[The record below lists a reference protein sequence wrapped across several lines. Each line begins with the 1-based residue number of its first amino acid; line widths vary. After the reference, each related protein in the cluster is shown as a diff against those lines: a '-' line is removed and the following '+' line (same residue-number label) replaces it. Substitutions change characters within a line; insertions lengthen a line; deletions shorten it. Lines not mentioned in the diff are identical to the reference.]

1 MGKEETMPKV
11 RYEVSDGVALVT
23 IDRPEVLNAIDRD
36 VFFELRDAALRAGT
50 DPNVRA
56 LVLTGE
62 GRAFSSGL
70 DTSLFA
76 SGIDGNGSPLSLD
89 IAALQSC
96 FTAYETVGLPT
107 VAAIRGVALGGGI
120 QLAIACDLRVAG
132 EDAELAVYEIRWGII
147 PDLGGTQRLP
157 RLIGLG
163 RAKELVMTG
172 RRVGAEEALAWGLVN
187 RVVPTDRV
195 LDEALGLA
203 RELAAGP
210 PLALAAAKRLAT
222 SAFDVPLM
230 GGLEREAMIN
240 RRLLASDD
248 FREAV
253 VARFEK
259 RAPRFTAR

>member
-1 MGKEETMPKV
+1 MTKV
-11 RYEVSDGVALVT
+11 RYETDGAVALVT
-23 IDRPEVLNAIDRD
+23 INRPDVLNAIDQD
-36 VFFELRDAALRAGT
+36 VFFGLRDAADRAGA
-50 DPNVRA
+50 DPEVRA

-76 SGIDGNGSPLSLD
+76 SGIGGGSPLTLD

-96 FTAYETVGLPT
+96 FTAFETVAKPTIAAVGGL
-107 VAAIRGVALGGGI
+107 ALGGGI
-120 QLAIACDLRVAG
+120 QLAAACDLRVAAD
-132 EDAELAVYEIRWGII
+132 DAELAVYEIRWGII

-187 RVVPTDRV
+187 RVVPRDR
-195 LDEALGLA
+195 LLEEAVGWA

-210 PLALAAAKRLAT
+210 PLAVAAAKRLAAA
-222 SAFDVPLM
+222 AFDVPLLT
-230 GGLEREAMIN
+230 GLEREAMIN
-240 RRLLASDD
+240 RRLLATED

-253 VARFEK
+253 MARFEK
-259 RAPRFTAR
+259 RTPTFRAR

>member
-1 MGKEETMPKV
+1 MSKV
-11 RYEVSDGVALVT
+11 RYEVDGGVALVT
-23 IDRPEVLNAIDRD
+23 IDRPEVLNAMDRE
-36 VFFELRDAALRAGT
+36 VFFGLRDAADRAGS
-50 DPNVRA
+50 DPEVRA

-76 SGIDGNGSPLSLD
+76 TGIDGGGSPLTLD

-96 FTAYETVGLPT
+96 FSAYETVGIPT
-107 VAAIRGVALGGGI
+107 IAAIRGLALGGGI
-120 QLAIACDLRVAG
+120 QLAAACDLRVG
-132 EDAELAVYEIRWGII
+132 SDDAEMAVYEIRWGII

-163 RAKELVMTG
+163 RAKELVLTG
-172 RRVGAEEALAWGLVN
+172 RRIGAAEALAWGLVN
-187 RVVPTDRV
+187 RVVPTERV
-195 LDEALGLA
+195 LDEALEWA

-222 SAFDVPLM
+222 SAFDTSLVS
-230 GGLEREAMIN
+230 GLEREAMIN
-240 RRLLASDD
+240 RRLLTTDD

-253 VARFEK
+253 LARFEK
-259 RAPRFTAR
+259 RAATFHAR

>member
-1 MGKEETMPKV
+1 MTKV
-11 RYEVSDGVALVT
+11 RYEVADGVAIVT
-23 IDRPEVLNAIDRD
+23 LNRPEVLNAMDRD
-36 VFFELRDAALRAGT
+36 VFFGLREAAGRAGE
-50 DPNVRA
+50 DPAVRA

-76 SGIDGNGSPLSLD
+76 TGIDGGGNPLSLD

-96 FTAYETVGLPT
+96 FSAYEEIGVPT
-107 VAAIRGVALGGGI
+107 IAAIRGPALGGGI
-120 QLAIACDLRVAG
+120 QLAAACDLRVAG
-132 EDAELAVYEIRWGII
+132 DDAELAVYEIRWGII

-163 RAKELVMTG
+163 RAKELVLTG
-172 RRVGAEEALAWGLVN
+172 RRVGAVEALAWGLVN
-187 RVVPTDRV
+187 RVVPADQV
-195 LDEALGLA
+195 LDEAIGWA

-210 PLALAAAKRLAT
+210 PLALSAAKRLAT
-222 SAFDVPLM
+222 SAFDVPVS

-259 RAPRFTAR
+259 RAPRFNAR

>member
-1 MGKEETMPKV
+1 MTKV
-11 RYEVSDGVALVT
+11 RYEVDGGVAVVT
-23 IDRPEVLNAIDRD
+23 IDRPEVLNAMDRE
-36 VFFELRDAALRAGT
+36 VFFGLRDAAERAGA
-50 DPNVRA
+50 DPEVRA
-56 LVLTGE
+56 LVLTGS

-76 SGIDGNGSPLSLD
+76 SGLDGGGSPLALD
-89 IAALQSC
+89 IASLQSC
-96 FTAYETVGLPT
+96 FSAYESVGVPT
-107 VAAIRGVALGGGI
+107 IAAIRGPAFGGGI
-120 QLAIACDLRVAG
+120 QLAAACDLRVASD
-132 EDAELAVYEIRWGII
+132 DAQLAVYEIRWGII

-163 RAKELVMTG
+163 RAKELVLTG
-172 RRVGAEEALAWGLVN
+172 RRIGASEALAWGLVN
-187 RVVPTDRV
+187 RVVPVDRL
-195 LDEALGLA
+195 LDEAIGWA

-210 PLALAAAKRLAT
+210 PLALSAAKRLAT
-222 SAFDVPLM
+222 SAFDVPVA

-259 RAPRFTAR
+259 REPRFHAR

>member
-1 MGKEETMPKV
+1 
-11 RYEVSDGVALVT
+11 
-23 IDRPEVLNAIDRD
+23 
-36 VFFELRDAALRAGT
+36 
-50 DPNVRA
+50 

-76 SGIDGNGSPLSLD
+76 SGIDGGSPLTLD

-96 FTAYETVGLPT
+96 FTAYEEVRVPT
-107 VAAIRGVALGGGI
+107 VAAIKGVAFGGGI
-120 QLAIACDLRVAG
+120 QLACACDLRVAA

-172 RRVGAEEALAWGLVN
+172 RKIGAHEALAWGLVN
-187 RVVPTDRV
+187 RVVPPERV
-195 LDEALGLA
+195 LDEALGWG

-210 PLALAAAKRLAT
+210 PLALSAAKRLAT
-222 SAFDVPLM
+222 SAFDVELAD
-230 GGLEREAMIN
+230 GLQREAMIN

-259 RAPRFTAR
+259 RSPRFHAR

>member
-1 MGKEETMPKV
+1 
-11 RYEVSDGVALVT
+11 VT
-23 IDRPEVLNAIDRD
+23 LNRPDVLNAMDRD
-36 VFFELRDAALRAGT
+36 VFSELRDAALRAGA
-50 DPNVRA
+50 DPSVRA

-76 SGIDGNGSPLSLD
+76 SGIGEGSPLTLD
-89 IAALQSC
+89 IASLQEC
-96 FTAYETVGLPT
+96 FTVYETVGVPT
-107 VAAIRGVALGGGI
+107 IAAINGVALGGGI
-120 QLAIACDLRVAG
+120 QLAAACDLRVAA

-163 RAKELVMTG
+163 RAKELILTG
-172 RRVGAEEALAWGLVN
+172 RKIGAAEALAWGLVN
-187 RVVPTDRV
+187 RVVPAERV
-195 LDEALGLA
+195 REEAMAWA

-210 PLALAAAKRLAT
+210 PLALSAAKRLAAA
-222 SAFDVPLM
+222 AFDSPVPS
-230 GGLEREAMIN
+230 GLEREAMIN

-259 RAPRFTAR
+259 RDPRFTAR